1 MIISS
6 KTHRNHL
13 IIIALL
19 FCITTIPLLASAPNS
34 WDAAQFTLGVEHY
47 SVHMHQPHP
56 PGYPLFILTAKLFAL
71 VVSAHTAV
79 LIVSM
84 LFALTA
90 LVVWYTFVLRIWNKP
105 WLAFVA
111 SIALLVN
118 PLFWTYREVALT
130 YTVDL
135 CAAVTLGYFTYELL
149 QRLKA
154 RSAVTSWL
162 YASAGAVALFAGFR
176 PSLFVL
182 LFPLLLFQW
191 GIAYRVTRNWRPV
204 AYSILI
210 LVGII
215 SAWAIPLLAISGG
228 IQGYQTDSAR
238 LFREAAEATSVFYG
252 APWKTTWLQIIQ
264 VYDTLVAALNVL
276 LIPLAITIGAS
287 LYQLIRTLHN
297 KGREIIHRI
306 NWQMVLFGTTWVI
319 GPLIVYCLIHFGQIG
334 YAVIFLPGCYLLITA
349 CINKLTDISQKLWKQ
364 AAITALALGLIVN
377 ASVFVVLTPTF
388 AHPDYVP
395 EKRIESMLQTLA
407 RKNAIL
413 FKLNASTIQREANR
427 IIALDELV
435 TNAYDPS
442 EVLVVA
448 GRNIMYPAQINR
460 LPVRNDE
467 IFRELSATLPEYT
480 VAQVAPGY
488 DYYLQSHGY
497 ITNTYEDTTTITVP
511 DTVRYVI
518 FALNQL
524 APADYPNGIL
534 IERRHINET
543 EPYFIGVMD
552 KAFTFQGFTIQH
564 DRDRVAQ

>member
-1 MIISS
+1 MMFSS
-6 KTHRNHL
+6 KTQRMH
-13 IIIALL
+13 IIIITLL
-19 FCITTIPLLASAPNS
+19 FCVTTIPLLASAPTS

-56 PGYPLFILTAKLFAL
+56 PGYPLFILTAKLFSL

-84 LFALTA
+84 LFALA
-90 LVVWYTFVLRIWNKP
+90 AVAVWYTFILRIWNKP

-130 YTVDL
+130 YIVDL

-149 QRLKA
+149 QRLKTG
-154 RSAVTSWL
+154 SAVTHWL
-162 YASAGAVALFAGFR
+162 YVSAGAVALFAGFR

-191 GIAYRVTRNWRPV
+191 VIVYRAKRNWRPV
-204 AYSILI
+204 AYSSLILI
-210 LVGII
+210 GII
-215 SAWAIPLLAISGG
+215 ATWAIPLLIISGG
-228 IQGYQTDSAR
+228 IQTYQTDSAR

-252 APWKTTWLQIIQ
+252 APWQTTWLQIVQ

-276 LIPLAITIGAS
+276 LVPLAITIGLS
-287 LYQLIRTLHN
+287 LYQLIR
-297 KGREIIHRI
+297 KPGEINRKV
-306 NWQMVLFGTTWVI
+306 NWYMVLFGISWVI
-319 GPLIVYCLIHFGQIG
+319 APLIVYCFIHFGQIG
-334 YAVIFLPGCYLLITA
+334 YAVIFLPGLYLLITA
-349 CINKLTDISQKLWKQ
+349 CVNQLTRISKKLWKQ
-364 AAITALALGLIVN
+364 AAITALTLGLILN
-377 ASVFVVLTPTF
+377 ASVFVVFTPTF

-395 EKRIESMLQTLA
+395 EKRIEAMLQTLA

-413 FKLNASTIQREANR
+413 FKLNAATIQRESGR
-427 IIALDELV
+427 IMALDQLV
-435 TNAYDPS
+435 TDAYDPT

-448 GRNIMYPAQINR
+448 GRNIMYPARINR

-480 VAQVAPGY
+480 VVQVAPGY
-488 DYYLQSHGY
+488 DYYLQSQGY

-534 IERRHINET
+534 IERMHINET
-543 EPYFIGVMD
+543 EPYFIGIMD

-564 DRDRVAQ
+564 DRDRVVR